1 MELDHHIEQ
10 YFQRRYT
17 NDEIRAV
24 LAEVHGV
31 VLSKRK
37 LSEILREKRLWNR
50 KGKMWTDVA
59 EVAAQL
65 QTSGQCQVQNRVI
78 THHT

>member
-37 LSEILREKRLWNR
+37 LSEILREKIVEQE
-50 KGKMWTDVA
+50 GQDVDRCGRGGSA
-59 EVAAQL
+59 TTNVWAV
-65 QTSGQCQVQNRVI
+65 SGPK
-78 THHT
+78 

>member
-17 NDEIRAV
+17 NDEILAV

-37 LSEILREKRLWNR
+37 LERILREKRLWR
-50 KGKMWTDVA
+50 RQMWPRW
-59 EVAAQL
+59 QL
-65 QTSGQCQVQNRVI
+65 SLKRNYKRLGSVMATLGCTKNVG
-78 THHT
+78 